1 MHVCACIRVW
11 YMHVCAQ
18 HGGTHAQRRHCG
30 FNHVSFDIIR
40 CSKSLTIVN
49 TCRCLQCCLFGTDQK
64 EEDVPG
70 KKKTH
75 NYAIKN
81 MSIYTR
87 DQLAVTTTFLKNLL
101 TYTLYQVSNNA
112 YVNSRG
118 LLSQL
123 SVQASI
129 GSWGSFVA
137 TRPRRERSGEFLM
150 CSFNSRK
157 IGSRWGEW

>member
-101 TYTLYQVSNNA
+101 TYTFYQVSNNA
-112 YVNSRG
+112 DVNSRG

-123 SVQASI
+123 SVQVSI
-129 GSWGSFVA
+129 GSWGSFVRCNS
-137 TRPRRERSGEFLM
+137 TKKREECGISYVFVQFVR
-150 CSFNSRK
+150 
-157 IGSRWGEW
+157 GSRWG